1 MKVIRWAVMGSFA
14 AIITVII
21 FVKAGGKNSSGKSG
35 GEQAAM
41 IVKAFGQ
48 AGSSVASSLEGG

>member
-1 MKVIRWAVMGSFA
+1 VKIIRWAVMGSFA

-21 FVKAGGKNSSGKSG
+21 FVKAGKGGGQSG
-35 GEQAAM
+35 GQQAAT

-48 AGSSVASSLEGG
+48 AGSSVATSLEGG